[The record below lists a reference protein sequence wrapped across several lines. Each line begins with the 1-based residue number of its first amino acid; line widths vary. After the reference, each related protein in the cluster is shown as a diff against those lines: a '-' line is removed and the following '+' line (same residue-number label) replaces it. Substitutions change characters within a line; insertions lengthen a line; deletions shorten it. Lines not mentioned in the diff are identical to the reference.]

1 MSDGIVYGNDKSNAL
16 DVISVPQSDSVDMVN
31 EPPHYKIHE
40 MECIDEMVAV
50 FGPVAVIKYCGIAAW
65 KYRYRFTA
73 KGNPEQDMA
82 KSEWYIRK
90 AMELRDKY
98 EVYDV

>member
-1 MSDGIVYGNDKSNAL
+1 MSNGIVHGNESNVAL
-16 DVISVPQSDSVDMVN
+16 DVISVPQGDSVDMVN
-31 EPPHYKIHE
+31 EPPHYKVHE

-50 FGPVAVIKYCGIAAW
+50 FGPVAVIKYCGIVAW

>member
-1 MSDGIVYGNDKSNAL
+1 MFNDEVYGINTSGASDDL
-16 DVISVPQSDSVDMVN
+16 SVPQSGNVDMVN
-31 EPPHYKIHE
+31 DPPHYKVHE

-50 FGPVAVIKYCGIAAW
+50 FGPAAVITYCGIAAW

-73 KGNPEQDMA
+73 KGNPEQDTA
-82 KSEWYIRK
+82 KSEWYVKK

-98 EVYDV
+98 GVYDA